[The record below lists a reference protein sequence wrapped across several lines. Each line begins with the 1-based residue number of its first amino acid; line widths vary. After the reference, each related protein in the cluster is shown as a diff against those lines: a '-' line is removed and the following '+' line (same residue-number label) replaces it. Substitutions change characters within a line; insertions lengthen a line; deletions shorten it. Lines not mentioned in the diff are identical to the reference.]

1 MWIHKWIPIR
11 ILAQWN
17 SDRFGR
23 MQWVF
28 VPWWQNSS
36 PSPVWVPKWI
46 DPILNM
52 CVCVPG
58 AHAPLK
64 LLPQHLGFLGLFW
77 CQILGTYQWMWGKKK
92 QQKATCRYC
101 LYMLISQPWKRR
113 GTWSPVI
120 STVSSSS
127 RESLHMFHAY
137 FKQGSQEPQSFFQD
151 RCKE

>member
-28 VPWWQNSS
+28 VPRCRTRHLPPCGS
-36 PSPVWVPKWI
+36 PNESIQYWI
-46 DPILNM
+46 

>member
-1 MWIHKWIPIR
+1 MWFQSELIPIR
-11 ILAQWN
+11 ILAQ
-17 SDRFGR
+17 SIRIVSGGCSGFLFHGDGR
-23 MQWVF
+23 TRHL
-28 VPWWQNSS
+28 PTCGS
-36 PSPVWVPKWI
+36 PNESIQFWI
-46 DPILNM
+46 

-92 QQKATCRYC
+92 NNKKPPADIVDN
-101 LYMLISQPWKRR
+101 LR
-113 GTWSPVI
+113 GTWTPVI
-120 STVSSSS
+120 STGNSSS